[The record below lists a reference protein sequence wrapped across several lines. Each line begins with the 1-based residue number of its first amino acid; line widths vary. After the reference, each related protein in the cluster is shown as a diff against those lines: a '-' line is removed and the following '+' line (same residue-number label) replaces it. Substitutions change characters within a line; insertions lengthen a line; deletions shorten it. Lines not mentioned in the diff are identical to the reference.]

1 MNESSDPRDHPS
13 PLPATGGTGS
23 SPPPSPKPD
32 WLRVLEF
39 LAARSRAVAWLMDR
53 WQTMVN
59 LVLFL
64 VLGEF
69 AIRIGYQEWQAGRF
83 DIVQVLANGKNL
95 IALIVILVRMPHR
108 EIEMGYL
115 PQFVA
120 LFAFFSGESLIKEPG
135 AATIPQLYLVGKG
148 LLCLGI
154 IVVALALL
162 SINTSFGILIARR
175 EIRTGGLFRYV
186 RHPMYAGELLKR
198 AGVLL
203 MNACWQ
209 NVLAIV
215 VSSVFYI
222 LRGVCEERFLEQDE
236 GYREYRQR
244 VRYRFF
250 PGLF

>member
-1 MNESSDPRDHPS
+1 M
-13 PLPATGGTGS
+13 
-23 SPPPSPKPD
+23 
-32 WLRVLEF
+32 LEL
-39 LAARSRAVAWLMDR
+39 LAARFRAVAWVMDR
-53 WQTMVN
+53 WQAMVN

-83 DIVQVLANGKNL
+83 DIVQVLASGKNL
-95 IALIVILVRMPHR
+95 IGLVVILARMPHR

-120 LFAFFSGESLIKEPG
+120 LFAFFSGESLIKAPG
-135 AATIPQLYLVGKG
+135 VATIPQLYPVGKA

-154 IVVALALL
+154 VVVALALL

-175 EIRTGGLFRYV
+175 EVRTGGLFRFV

-209 NVLAIV
+209 NVVAIV

-222 LRGVCEERFLEQDE
+222 LRAVCEERFLERDDE
-236 GYREYRQR
+236 YREYRQR
-244 VRYRFF
+244 VRYWFC